1 MELFPFV
8 KGEII
13 PLSQVEDPLFA
24 NGILGEGVAILP
36 ADNYVYSPCDGV
48 ISVVY
53 KTKHA
58 ICINSDE
65 GMEILLHIGIDTVHL
80 DGKYFENYVQEN
92 RRVRKGDKIV
102 YFNREAIEKEGFDTS
117 VLLIITNS
125 DKLDKGV
132 YLKKEKTK
140 LKIK

>member
-1 MELFPFV
+1 M

-92 RRVRKGDKIV
+92 RRVRKGDKIA